1 MIVVDAS
8 VVVAALVDH
17 GPGGNWVRG
26 RLRGESLSS
35 PDLVYLEV
43 ASVLRRLE
51 RQQAL
56 NENLVAM
63 ALDDLRDLA
72 IRVVPHRAV
81 LGRVWELRDNFT
93 SYDAAYVATAELLDA
108 GLLTADAKLAAAPGS
123 SCPIELAG
131 AERG

>member
-1 MIVVDAS
+1 M
-8 VVVAALVDH
+8 
-17 GPGGNWVRG
+17 RE

-43 ASVLRRLE
+43 AFILRRLE